1 MELSNG
7 TDRRETLKCRP
18 VEGRSFTMS
27 SEVRRGSPLK
37 FILPLALLA
46 VIGLGAGYFS
56 ASAAKSFPVAWSVN
70 PLMIKFNA
78 SGSFSGSAPDSF
90 TCSPSVS
97 PVTLQAFS
105 SAPDIISITVSPSSF
120 SRCGP
125 TPDDV
130 VVTASCISNISS
142 VCDGEYTGSVQVCGG
157 TSYTCLKQSLV
168 VTVAVTTHKCPCPT
182 TGG

>member
-1 MELSNG
+1 MQLSNG
-7 TDRRETLKCRP
+7 TDRRETLKCRTG
-18 VEGRSFTMS
+18 EGRSFIMS
-27 SEVRRGSPLK
+27 SHLRRGSPLK
-37 FILPLALLA
+37 FILPLGLVA
-46 VIGLGAGYFS
+46 VIALGVGYFS

-78 SGSFSGSAPDSF
+78 SGPFSGSASDSF

-105 SAPDIISITVSPSSF
+105 SSPDIITITVSPSSF

-125 TPDDV
+125 TPDNV
-130 VVTASCISNISS
+130 VVTASCTSTISS

-157 TSYTCLKQSLV
+157 TAYTCLKQALV
-168 VTVAVTTHKCPCPT
+168 VDVAVTTHKCPCPT

>member
-1 MELSNG
+1 
-7 TDRRETLKCRP
+7 
-18 VEGRSFTMS
+18 MS

-37 FILPLALLA
+37 FIIPIALVA
-46 VIGLGAGYFS
+46 VVALGAGYYS
-56 ASAAKSFPVAWSVN
+56 ASAAKSFPVAWGVN

-105 SAPDIISITVSPSSF
+105 NQPDFITITVSPSSF
-120 SRCGP
+120 PHCGP

-130 VVTASCISNISS
+130 VVTASCTPDHQDFS
-142 VCDGEYTGSVQVCGG
+142 CDGDQYTGSVQVCGG
-157 TSYTCLKQSLV
+157 TSYTCLKQTLV
-168 VTVAVTTHKCPCPT
+168 VDVAVTSHKCPCPVSN
-182 TGG
+182 G